1 MAKQSKLSALML
13 VAAAALTAFSSAT
26 TALEEATA
34 ASSGSAEDNAALAEL
49 GQALDQLKADLDAA
63 NAAVTEEEAAVAEA
77 EKPKGAAKSSTAV
90 EPADP
95 EDDPRYVPIFR
106 DEDGDRI
113 PRNSMLRVHTT
124 FDGNLK
130 ALDGTLITSQP
141 VTDLEGPS
149 IRKGDWFTVQFA
161 AGLIAVDGV
170 KKIK

>member
-1 MAKQSKLSALML
+1 MAKQSKLSALHL

-49 GQALDQLKADLDAA
+49 SQALEQLKVDLDAA
-63 NAAVTEEEAAVAEA
+63 DAAVAAEEAAVAEA
-77 EKPKGAAKSSTAV
+77 EKPKVTAKSSAV
-90 EPADP
+90 ESADP

-106 DEDGDRI
+106 DEDGERI

-149 IRKGDWFTVQFA
+149 IRKGDWFTTQFA